1 MMTPSKSVLLFGAT
15 GTIGRATAYALID
28 AGHQVTCVLRPSSD
42 RASLPDGVTV
52 LPCDVTNLSA
62 LPTADA
68 VVSCLAS
75 RTGTPDDAWAIDHD
89 AHIAILS
96 AAKAAGISQF
106 ILLSAICVQRPL
118 LAFQK
123 AKLAFE
129 NALAHSGLTY
139 SIVRPTAF
147 FKSLSGQVERV
158 KSGKPFLLFAD
169 GGLTACKP
177 ISDRDLGRYI
187 ANCLTDPAVQNR
199 ILPIGGPG
207 DAITPRAQGR
217 MIFDLLGKEPTFR
230 SVPLGLMDAII
241 KGLSLGGI
249 LVPALKRKAEF
260 AKIGRYYAGESML
273 VWDGTR
279 YDADATPSYGTDTLR
294 DHYKAMIEE
303 DVAADLGDHAMF

>member
-15 GTIGRATAYALID
+15 GTIGRATAFALID
-28 AGHQVTCVLRPSSD
+28 AGHQVTCVVRPSSD

-158 KSGKPFLLFAD
+158 KSGKPFLLFGD

-199 ILPIGGPG
+199 ILPVGGPG

-294 DHYKAMIEE
+294 DHYKVMIEG